1 MRTPYLAPTREAG
14 RRWDIGGQGS
24 TRSGR
29 REKIRPG
36 AGTSGTYVDET
47 FPVGSVGQD
56 YAIPSKSCDD
66 SIRGETY
73 AEKGRDQHE
82 ANVEDDDHCSVG
94 LRDNVGLYVGLAVI
108 GRSRW
113 PCGGDRIVDADAVSC
128 RHARQAMD
136 IGPRTKIDKIQER
149 GDLARAG
156 TSEPTM
162 MRRSC

>member
-36 AGTSGTYVDET
+36 AGTSETYVDET
-47 FPVGSVGQD
+47 FPVGSVVRD

-66 SIRGETY
+66 SIRGENY
-73 AEKGRDQHE
+73 AEKGRDQHD
-82 ANVEDDDHCSVG
+82 ASVEDDDDHCSVG

-108 GRSRW
+108 GRFRW
-113 PCGGDRIVDADAVSC
+113 SCGGDRIRRCGRRFVP
-128 RHARQAMD
+128 AREAGDGHRSEDEDRQD
-136 IGPRTKIDKIQER
+136 PGER
-149 GDLARAG
+149 RFG
-156 TSEPTM
+156 
-162 MRRSC
+162 